1 MGVAVPGRGRRGLSS
16 TVPLSV
22 SVPGPRTSQPLDLP
36 PARPRLPAF
45 PPGVAE
51 CRVPRGPAHPGLLLR
66 CPPCWSPDFSK
77 APAPTSLAVTSPHIP
92 ARPALR
98 RSLGLPLVGSPASAS
113 SHLFHEPLL
122 TTPLPAQPDLWVW
135 DIRGSPGA
143 AGTRLCLCRRVPS
156 CRPRPS
162 AFLSSGTA
170 RSPGSGR
177 RSPGSVVSAWS
188 PGLGG
193 RPCEGHR
200 APVPP
205 DSEVPRRC

>member
-22 SVPGPRTSQPLDLP
+22 SVPGPRTSQPLGLP
-36 PARPRLPAF
+36 PAGPRLPAF

-51 CRVPRGPAHPGLLLR
+51 CCVPRGPAHPGLLLR
-66 CPPCWSPDFSK
+66 CPPRWSPDFSK

-92 ARPALR
+92 AWPALR

-113 SHLFHEPLL
+113 SHLFREPLL
-122 TTPLPAQPDLWVW
+122 TTPLPAQPDLRVW

-143 AGTRLCLCRRVPS
+143 AGTHLCRRVPS
-156 CRPRPS
+156 CRPHPS
-162 AFLSSGTA
+162 ASLQRDRA
-170 RSPGSGR
+170 LPGQREALAGIR
-177 RSPGSVVSAWS
+177 GVAWS